1 MEFTLNLPD
10 ELADRLPLHEDRLAL
25 VLELGLQVLRAEE
38 AEVESDLLPGWRA
51 ALMEVLRRRDSR
63 GEPPTV
69 AELLAYHRGTLEAEA
84 VGDLLERLILH
95 PQAAR
100 DLLDLIEFEAPD
112 DVSDSAPNVAPNA
125 APNTASNI
133 VDIESKGPAS
143 AALQTFRA
151 RVTGLAD
158 REMASGAPF
167 DEPSD
172 ESSEEQAQVIPFPP
186 PSLRWVGWAA
196 ALLLV
201 LGTLWMVGL
210 PGQGTSLDYGLDYA
224 TIIEVTA
231 NRGTREFPVSEKS
244 KEILIVLPRAE
255 SAQAGK
261 GRLRVFDARGEVVYE
276 QAFLGLD
283 DPWSRLYVRLP
294 RADLGVGTFRIEI
307 SPDSPAEG
315 HREYWFTILV
325 PTLH

>member
-51 ALMEVLRRRDSR
+51 ALTEVLRRRDSR

-112 DVSDSAPNVAPNA
+112 AVSDSAPNVAPNA
-125 APNTASNI
+125 ALNAIPSI
-133 VDIESKGPAS
+133 VNIESKGPAS

-151 RVTGLAD
+151 RVAGLAD
-158 REMASGAPF
+158 HETASGAPF

-172 ESSEEQAQVIPFPP
+172 EQAQVIPFPP

-196 ALLLV
+196 ALLLA
-201 LGTLWMVGL
+201 LGSLWVVGL
-210 PGQGTSLDYGLDYA
+210 PRQGTNLDYGLDYA
-224 TIIEVTA
+224 TIIEVTT
-231 NRGTREFPVSEKS
+231 NRGTREFPVSETS
-244 KEILIVLPRAE
+244 EEILIVLPRAE
-255 SAQAGK
+255 SAQTGK
-261 GRLRVFDARGEVVYE
+261 GRLRVFDARGAVVYE

-294 RADLGVGTFRIEI
+294 RVDLGVGTFRIEI
-307 SPDSPAEG
+307 SPDSPADD
-315 HREYWFTILV
+315 HREYWFTILI
-325 PTLH
+325 PPPP